1 VPENK
6 SDEGPTVRPLSRA
19 ETRRV
24 AELRLTIKI
33 IDTEIEDSS
42 SSQVIEDLRATQEA
56 VKTELHCIV
65 SSSTA
70 SPPFLV
76 S

>member
-1 VPENK
+1 M
-6 SDEGPTVRPLSRA
+6 RPLSRA

-33 IDTEIEDSS
+33 IDTEIEESS
-42 SSQVIEDLRATQEA
+42 SSQVIEDLRATREA
-56 VKTELHCIV
+56 AKAELNSIV